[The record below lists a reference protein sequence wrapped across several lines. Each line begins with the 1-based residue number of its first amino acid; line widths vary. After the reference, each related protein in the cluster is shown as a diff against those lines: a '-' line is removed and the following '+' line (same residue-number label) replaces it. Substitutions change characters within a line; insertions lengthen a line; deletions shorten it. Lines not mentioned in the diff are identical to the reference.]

1 MRRAVTAAA
10 LAGMAAAQV
19 FGSVL
24 AAFALPGYARLAVFA
39 VGAVS
44 AWALVRW
51 TDASE
56 RAVVLGALAAI
67 ALDAA
72 IGAYVPYGVPWT
84 APWWIAARAL
94 SVALGGW
101 CGRRS
106 PARGLPA
113 ARVVVA
119 ATAAVGALFA
129 AEVAHG
135 VAVSGGDPARPVGT
149 AIVLGFGLRDDGT
162 PSPVFVARI
171 ARGVELHRRGL
182 AERVLFTGG
191 VGDHGPAESVAAMRV
206 ARAMGLPEADTL
218 FEDRSHTTRE
228 NMTEAARVLRAR
240 GLPLGPV
247 AVVSDT
253 FHLARSRRLAR
264 AAGLDPVMV
273 AAVTPAWT
281 ERRRAVWWV
290 LREASL
296 LAASD
301 LTLRA
306 F

>member
-1 MRRAVTAAA
+1 VRRAVTLAA
-10 LAGMAAAQV
+10 LAGAAAAQV
-19 FGSVL
+19 FGAVL

-39 VGAVS
+39 AGAVS
-44 AWALVRW
+44 AWALARW
-51 TDASE
+51 TGASA
-56 RAVVLGALAAI
+56 RAVAVGALAAV
-67 ALDAA
+67 ALDLGL
-72 IGAYVPYGVPWT
+72 GACVPYGVPWT
-84 APWWIAARAL
+84 APWWIVARAL
-94 SVALGGW
+94 SVTLGGW
-101 CGRRS
+101 CGMRS
-106 PARGLPA
+106 PARSLPA

-119 ATAAVGALFA
+119 VTAAAGALFA
-129 AEVAHG
+129 AEVAHC
-135 VAVSGGDPARPVGT
+135 VAASGGDPARRVGT
-149 AIVLGFGLRDDGT
+149 AIVLGFGLRDDGS

-171 ARGVELHRRGL
+171 ARGVALHREGL
-182 AERVLFTGG
+182 AARVLFTGG
-191 VGDHGPAESVAAMRV
+191 VGDHGPAESAAAVRV

-273 AAVTPAWT
+273 AAVSPAWT
-281 ERRRAVWWV
+281 DRRRATWWV
-290 LREASL
+290 LREAAL

-301 LTLRA
+301 VTLRA
-306 F
+306 R